1 MSWGDEADKQGV
13 KFKETVLPP
22 GFQEDPKEEVRG
34 VSLAPPE
41 TDPAASAPRGAVRRI
56 DAASGRETWD
66 RRLRPRHREVV
77 RQYFDSGAGREK

>member
-1 MSWGDEADKQGV
+1 MDQSK
-13 KFKETVLPP
+13 LPP

-41 TDPAASAPRGAVRRI
+41 TDPAAAAPRGAARQI

-77 RQYFDSGAGREK
+77 RQYFDTEAGGEK